1 MQQTPKTESLCVAL
15 RRELIF
21 IKFNKVH
28 MTKKKVPKKVMAFN
42 LEETII
48 ENIEEICEEEERNR
62 SNTVN
67 KILKDFF
74 GKKVKK

>member
-1 MQQTPKTESLCVAL
+1 
-15 RRELIF
+15 
-21 IKFNKVH
+21 